1 MATTLDFASPGP
13 VTRSYRLVVHQYGF
27 MKEQCR
33 NGQPIEFPPFK
44 AGDCSWC
51 IYYYPNGRSTSSA
64 DYISIFI
71 AGAGGRAVTDEPVK
85 ARVSFSLLD
94 RAGEPVPGHSCSGVW
109 EYSKLDWYGCDLFI
123 HKESLEALEYLVDD
137 RLTIECV
144 VSVER
149 AYDLQQRL
157 SLDPDV
163 TFQVG
168 GEAFSVHRCVLAAK
182 SPVLEAELAR
192 ESTLAAWACCIHIDD
207 MLPQVFKSVL
217 HFVYTDSL
225 PEMTTGPEEESIMAE
240 HLLVAADRFDMQ
252 ELKLICE
259 EILSSDINVNTVTK
273 TLGLAVQHHCHMLR
287 DACIEFLGDPP
298 VLEAVMATDH
308 DILELVAKNCPM
320 LLKEMWAYE
329 DDPMQDELAMCF

>member
-71 AGAGGRAVTDEPVK
+71 AGAGGRAATDEPVK
-85 ARVSFSLLD
+85 ARVTFSLLD

-123 HKESLEALEYLVDD
+123 HKESLEASSSEYLVDD

-149 AYDLQQRL
+149 ANDLQQRL

-168 GEAFSVHRCVLAAK
+168 GEVFSVHSCVLAAK
-182 SPVLEAELAR
+182 SLRCSRQSSQERAPR
-192 ESTLAAWACCIHIDD
+192 PQGLAASGVQEHATFCVHRFVAGDD
-207 MLPQVFKSVL
+207 DGARRR
-217 HFVYTDSL
+217 VYHGGAFAGSC
-225 PEMTTGPEEESIMAE
+225 G
-240 HLLVAADRFDMQ
+240 
-252 ELKLICE
+252 
-259 EILSSDINVNTVTK
+259 
-273 TLGLAVQHHCHMLR
+273 
-287 DACIEFLGDPP
+287 
-298 VLEAVMATDH
+298 
-308 DILELVAKNCPM
+308 
-320 LLKEMWAYE
+320 
-329 DDPMQDELAMCF
+329 

>member
-1 MATTLDFASPGP
+1 MAMPTTLDFASAGP
-13 VTRSYRLVVHQYGF
+13 VTRTSRLVVDHYWF
-27 MKEQCR
+27 KKEQYR
-33 NGQPIEFPPFK
+33 NGQWIKSSPFK
-44 AGDCSWC
+44 AGHCSWC
-51 IYYYPNGRSTSSA
+51 IYYYPNGSSTSSA
-64 DYISIFI
+64 DYVSIFI
-71 AGAGGRAVTDEPVK
+71 ALAGAGGRATEEPVK
-85 ARVSFSLLD
+85 ARVRFTLLD
-94 RAGEPVPGHSCSGVW
+94 RAGEPVPDHSVCSGVW
-109 EYSKLDWYGCDLFI
+109 EYPRVGHEQGCSRFI
-123 HKESLEALEYLVDD
+123 HKEFLEASEYLVDD
-137 RLTIECV
+137 CFTIECV
-144 VSVER
+144 VSVDR
-149 AYDLQQRL
+149 AHDLQRRL

-168 GEAFSVHRCVLAAK
+168 GEAFSVHRCVLSAK
-182 SPVLEAELAR
+182 SPVFQAELAR
-192 ESTLAAWACCIHIDD
+192 AGCCCIQIDD
-207 MLPQVFKSVL
+207 MLPQVFKSML

-225 PEMTTGPEEESIMAE
+225 PEMTGPEESIMAE
-240 HLLVAADRFDMQ
+240 RLLVAADRFDMQ

>member
-13 VTRSYRLVVHQYGF
+13 VTRSYRLMVHHYGF

-85 ARVSFSLLD
+85 AR
-94 RAGEPVPGHSCSGVW
+94 
-109 EYSKLDWYGCDLFI
+109 
-123 HKESLEALEYLVDD
+123 ESLEASEYLVDD

-168 GEAFSVHRCVLAAK
+168 GEAFSVHRCVLSTK
-182 SPVLEAELAR
+182 SPVLEVELAR
-192 ESTLAAWACCIHIDD
+192 ESTLAAGACCIHIDD

-217 HFVYTDSL
+217 HFVQWRTQDFCIGYVPQKKFLYNSVN
-225 PEMTTGPEEESIMAE
+225 
-240 HLLVAADRFDMQ
+240 HL
-252 ELKLICE
+252 
-259 EILSSDINVNTVTK
+259 
-273 TLGLAVQHHCHMLR
+273 
-287 DACIEFLGDPP
+287 
-298 VLEAVMATDH
+298 
-308 DILELVAKNCPM
+308 
-320 LLKEMWAYE
+320 
-329 DDPMQDELAMCF
+329 